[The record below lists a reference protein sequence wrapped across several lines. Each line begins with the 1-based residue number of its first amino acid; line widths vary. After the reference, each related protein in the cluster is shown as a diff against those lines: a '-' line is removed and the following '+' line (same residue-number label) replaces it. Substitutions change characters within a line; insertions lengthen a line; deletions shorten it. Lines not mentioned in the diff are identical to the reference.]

1 MGNKKDFWG
10 SAALS
15 IALTIIPMTSWV
27 YCVLSF
33 ALVVIA
39 VRLIWTNRRSRWTR
53 GASAIVTVLLLASL
67 LLPEIARK
75 IVSQ

>member
-1 MGNKKDFWG
+1 MGNKKDIWR

-15 IALTIIPMTSWV
+15 IALTIIPITAWV

-39 VRLIWTNRRSRWTR
+39 VRIIWTSLRSPWTR
-53 GASAIVTVLLLASL
+53 GASTIVTVLLLASL

>member
-15 IALTIIPMTSWV
+15 IALTIIPMTAWV

-39 VRLIWTNRRSRWTR
+39 VRVIWANIRSPWPR
-53 GASAIVTVLLLASL
+53 GASITVTVLLLASL